1 MGSYMD
7 ILYDL
12 IRFFH
17 VISFVILCVLLFNLI
32 VANERV
38 LHVITFNYNA
48 DRHIETIIKSGVN
61 WCYINQLTILI
72 TGILLLVIGDIGIIA
87 IWTDWII
94 LSKTIILFIL
104 MGTISYVH
112 LILQPKIESF
122 LTVLTTGSDV
132 PDSLVLKLKPYRI
145 LRKWMTSFYL
155 FLVIAAIVL
164 GIQVYGIFN
173 PLLTVILIGLAGLF
187 SIRVDRILIRFGW
200 I

>member
-1 MGSYMD
+1 MD
-7 ILYDL
+7 IFYDL

-17 VISFVILCVLLFNLI
+17 VISFVFMCVLLFNLI

-38 LHVITFNYNA
+38 LLGITFNYNA
-48 DRHIETIIKSGVN
+48 DRHIENVIKSGVN

-72 TGILLLVIGDIGIIA
+72 TGVLLLVIGDIGIKA
-87 IWTDWII
+87 IWTDWIV

-112 LILQPKIESF
+112 FKLQPKIESF
-122 LTVLTTGSDV
+122 LTVLTTGSEV
-132 PDSLVLKLKPYRI
+132 PDDLILKLKPYRI

-164 GIQVYGIFN
+164 GIQVYATFN
-173 PLLTVILIGLAGLF
+173 LLLTIILIGLAGLF
-187 SIRVDRILIRFGW
+187 SIKADKILIRFGW